1 MLNLPRDWQ
10 KTENISL
17 SLFLAHT
24 HKHKHTHVAYNQRAD
39 GGDHGILNLEPKL
52 DSLSHTHTQ
61 VKRIINEPTAAA
73 LAFGVI
79 DTNTGGGSRNLLVFD
94 FGGGTLDVTIM
105 QVLHAQGRG
114 CVNMQ

>member
-1 MLNLPRDWQ
+1 MNLNSFFQ
-10 KTENISL
+10 
-17 SLFLAHT
+17 
-24 HKHKHTHVAYNQRAD
+24 
-39 GGDHGILNLEPKL
+39 
-52 DSLSHTHTQ
+52 THTQ

-105 QVLHAQGRG
+105 QVLHALKFFFYL
-114 CVNMQ
+114 NTSSSPLSFLS